1 MEPKYVP
8 SQATSHEQQPA
19 RAWVAIGDPESF
31 GRRRASSE
39 PMEPAQRTA
48 VPTRLLTALA
58 ETDDRDSPARHI
70 GEIAEIVVGCDDTL
84 GQWSAMA
91 TIAAHDLSLA
101 RAVEPHVDALG
112 ILDEAD
118 HDLRRGAARFGWGV
132 FAAEGQ
138 GHRLSAQR
146 GPDGWTL
153 RGSKP
158 WCSLARHLTRA
169 LVTAYTGDTSRRLFA
184 VDLTDARITVG
195 DEPWAARGLADIDSP
210 SIRCADVPA
219 LPVGDDE
226 WYLTRPGFAA
236 GGIRVAAVWFGA
248 AVAVGR
254 TLRAA
259 AARRDLDQIGRMHLG
274 AADAALHRARCVLAD
289 AARRVDEGP
298 ATELAALALH
308 TRATVRR
315 SAEEVMDRAAHA
327 LGPAPL
333 VRDADHAARIADL
346 TVYLRQEHAERD
358 EAALGA
364 MVVSGQGLVL

>member
-1 MEPKYVP
+1 MEPKHVP
-8 SQATSHEQQPA
+8 SQATSNDQQTA
-19 RAWVAIGDPESF
+19 LDWVAIGDPDSL
-31 GRRRASSE
+31 GPPRASGA
-39 PMEPAQRTA
+39 PTEPADRA
-48 VPTRLLTALA
+48 ELPIRLAAALGEAGSGESLTR
-58 ETDDRDSPARHI
+58 RI
-70 GEIAEIVVGCDDTL
+70 GEIADVVVGRGNTL
-84 GQWSAMA
+84 GHWSAMA
-91 TIAAHDLSLA
+91 TLAAHDLSVA

-118 HDLRRGAARFGWGV
+118 HDLRRDAARFAWGV
-132 FAAEGQ
+132 FAAEGR
-138 GHRLSAQR
+138 GHRLSAQC
-146 GPDGWTL
+146 GSDGWIL

-158 WCSLARHLTRA
+158 WCSLARHLNRA
-169 LVTAYTGDTSRRLFA
+169 LVTAYTGEASRRLFA
-184 VDLTDARITVG
+184 VDLTDARVTVG
-195 DEPWAARGLADIDSP
+195 DEPWAARGLVDIDSP
-210 SIRCADVPA
+210 SIRCVDVPA
-219 LPVGDDE
+219 VPVGEDE
-226 WYLTRPGFAA
+226 WYLTRRGFAA

-248 AVAVGR
+248 AVGVGR

-274 AADAALHRARCVLAD
+274 AADVALHRARCVLAD
-289 AARRVDEGP
+289 AARRVDDGP
-298 ATELAALALH
+298 AADLAAIALH

-364 MVVSGQGLVL
+364 LVVSGQGLVL